1 MNISPYHFF
10 SSCTTTIQNTFCTN
24 NRVFSDQSQFF
35 LLVQPPFF
43 SPKIL
48 RKTQNIRFLILN
60 SWKNPFRICWKNHF
74 FFNLLEKNGKKNPQP
89 HRETPNDPGLALQV
103 ALNPLCDLAGY
114 ALAPASVIAPV
125 TGMDIARAAQLT
137 QLVGFQGKVGN
148 SGQLRWEIWSF
159 LARTWPELGVFSY
172 GYGSIPIH
180 TIFRGMNIH
189 LPAILM
195 FTRGIGFWPIPIF
208 SSYFLVKISL
218 ACGKWMILSSHL

>member
-1 MNISPYHFF
+1 LHKQPRFLRSIPVFFAGSTTIFF
-10 SSCTTTIQNTFCTN
+10 SKNPPKNPEHPFFNPEQLEKSIQNLLEKSF
-24 NRVFSDQSQFF
+24 FF
-35 LLVQPPFF
+35 L
-43 SPKIL
+43 
-48 RKTQNIRFLILN
+48 
-60 SWKNPFRICWKNHF
+60 ICWK
-74 FFNLLEKNGKKNPQP
+74 KNGKKNPQP

-148 SGQLRWEIWSF
+148 SGQIRWEIWSF

-195 FTRGIGFWPIPIF
+195 FTRGIGF
-208 SSYFLVKISL
+208 
-218 ACGKWMILSSHL
+218 